1 MTSILS
7 QFEKVY
13 SKCILPMT
21 VNTLSCTM
29 SRTFFKGL
37 TCDWHAGVVRMA
49 GNKSEGELGKVI
61 SGQEHVIMS
70 EQN

>member
-1 MTSILS
+1 
-7 QFEKVY
+7 
-13 SKCILPMT
+13 MT